1 MEEGLTPPP
10 ISSTTAPTA
19 DDAPSVWPPAGGP
32 PDEQPEAHQA
42 EGRNEPA
49 PFTAPSEQ
57 VEEPIERNQPETQSQ
72 ETAGRA
78 SEDEGSRAEISRTL
92 AALLEEMQT
101 LRQDF
106 TTKIKFDESKE
117 RQMQLLH
124 AELQAYRED
133 LHFRILR
140 PLFTDLIG
148 LHDHLSQLMPA
159 LQEGELDEAARG
171 VKKLLVSLQESIE
184 DTLQRNGVESYTNP
198 DDVVVPA
205 RQLVL
210 KVIKTSDQ
218 SLENKIARRLRK
230 GFQYE
235 GKILRPEWVEVYR
248 CTSAG

>member
-1 MEEGLTPPP
+1 MDEGLTPPS
-10 ISSTTAPTA
+10 ISNSTAPTA
-19 DDAPSVWPPAGGP
+19 NDDPSTLRPSGIQ
-32 PDEQPEAHQA
+32 PDRQA
-42 EGRNEPA
+42 ETNQGEGRNEPA
-49 PFTAPSEQ
+49 SSPGAGEEGPAATNRPEAPTLEA
-57 VEEPIERNQPETQSQ
+57 
-72 ETAGRA
+72 AGRA
-78 SEDEGSRAEISRTL
+78 SEAGHFHPGISQAL
-92 AALLEEMQT
+92 GVLLEEMHA

-117 RQMQLLH
+117 RQMQMMH

-140 PLFTDLIG
+140 PLFADLIG
-148 LHDHLSQLMPA
+148 LHDQLSQMMPA
-159 LQEGELDEAARG
+159 SQEAESDESTRG
-171 VKKLLVSLQESIE
+171 LRRLLVSLQESIE
-184 DTLQRNGVESYTNP
+184 DTLQRNGVESYTSP
-198 DDVVVPA
+198 EDVVVPA

-248 CTSAG
+248 CISAE